1 MDSLKEENVI
11 VEDMPPPP
19 ARPPRASNSNTGGE
33 PMEVD
38 SVKKRTIVF
47 CIPGETFSNEFL
59 RSWTE
64 IFAFCMMNN
73 ITPIMSNAS
82 DNNWYSLRNKCLM
95 GNVING
101 ITQQP
106 FQGKLDYDYIMW
118 INSNMIFNVEMF
130 KKLLAHNRDIVS
142 GLYLS
147 KDIQRYEVITKLDK
161 DYLYKNGDYERL
173 SRDNLNEWKNNQNN
187 MGLPPVLDV
196 DYCGMGFMLLK
207 KGVLEKFQYP
217 WFKPSLTT
225 LQDGSGNILLQDYN
239 NDEFYFCMRC
249 KDLGFN
255 IYVDTEVI
263 VGRQKNIIL

>member
-11 VEDMPPPP
+11 IEDMPPPP
-19 ARPPRASNSNTGGE
+19 ARTSQKGNSGTSGE

-95 GNVING
+95 SNVING

-173 SRDNLNEWKNNQNN
+173 SRDNLNERKNKQNN

-263 VGRQKNIIL
+263 VGCQKNIIL

>member
-1 MDSLKEENVI
+1 MDFFKEENVI
-11 VEDMPPPP
+11 IENMPPPP
-19 ARPPRASNSNTGGE
+19 PRPPRVNTPITDGS

-38 SVKKRTIVF
+38 TDKKKTIVF

-64 IFAFCMMNN
+64 LFAYCMMNN

-82 DNNWYSLRNKCLM
+82 SNNWYSLKNKCLM

-106 FQGKLDYDYIMW
+106 FQGKVDYDYIMW
-118 INSNMIFNVEMF
+118 INNDMIFNVDMF
-130 KKLLAHNRDIVS
+130 KKLLSYNHYVVS

-147 KDIQRYEVITKLDK
+147 KDIQCYDVITKLDK
-161 DYLYKNGDYERL
+161 DYLFKNGCYERL
-173 SRDNLNEWKNNQNN
+173 NRDNLNNWKNKQMN

-249 KDLGFN
+249 KELGFN
-255 IYVDTEVI
+255 IYVDTEIV